1 MNKNYSLLDEQ
12 LAESG
17 LEMSLDPFTAIS
29 AGASII
35 GGIFGASQQSSAN
48 SKAEAA
54 ARKQQ
59 KLLEEQAE
67 INNEYRQAT
76 FNAEKKDYFAQ
87 REFQFETANR
97 QFQYDNSIVDYRYL
111 QDVRMYGKSVETT
124 NDQLAYNSIA
134 SQQAY
139 ESTQS
144 QFQELLQGQAFA
156 KQNLYVESLENQGKA
171 AVQQAGRGNLK
182 GQQVT
187 LAQQGMDLSVLREEL
202 KSGERQVGRQMRD
215 IGIQKYAADSNAFAN
230 MMIEPSRGPRSLSPV
245 MGPERTFIEPPEE
258 LPGAVPPPAYSSPMG
273 PLIGGISSAAGSLA
287 AINWGGNKANRIGN
301 K

>member
-1 MNKNYSLLDEQ
+1 MNIVITPA
-12 LAESG
+12 LALG
-17 LEMSLDPFTAIS
+17 AVG
-29 AGASII
+29 AGSSIL
-35 GGIFGASQQSSAN
+35 GGIFGAKQQSSAN
-48 SKAEAA
+48 SKAEKAA
-54 ARKQQ
+54 KKQQ
-59 KLLEEQAE
+59 KLLDKQAD
-67 INNEYRQAT
+67 INNEYRKEA
-76 FNAEKKDYFAQ
+76 FEAEKKDYFAQ
-87 REFQFETANR
+87 REFQFDTANR
-97 QFQYDNSIVDYRYL
+97 QFEYDNSIVDYRYL

-144 QFQELLQGQAFA
+144 QFQELLQSQAFA

-215 IGIQKYAADSNAFAN
+215 IGIQKYAADKNALAN
-230 MMIEPSRGPRSLSPV
+230 MMIEPSRAPRPLAPI

-273 PLIGGISSAAGSLA
+273 PLIGGISSAASGLA
-287 AINWGGNKANRIGN
+287 SINWGGNQPNRIGN
-301 K
+301 T

>member
-1 MNKNYSLLDEQ
+1 MAFPVFGAIGAATSLV
-12 LAESG
+12 
-17 LEMSLDPFTAIS
+17 
-29 AGASII
+29 

-48 SKAEAA
+48 RKAEKAA
-54 ARKQQ
+54 KKQQ
-59 KLLEEQAE
+59 KILDKQAE
-67 INNEYRQAT
+67 INNEYRKEA
-76 FNAEKKDYFAQ
+76 FEAEKKDYFAQ
-87 REFQFETANR
+87 REFQFDTANR
-97 QFQYDNSIVDYRYL
+97 QFEYDNSIVDYRYL

-124 NDQLAYNSIA
+124 NDQLAYNSLA

-144 QFQELLQGQAFA
+144 QFQELLQSQAFA

-215 IGIQKYAADSNAFAN
+215 IGIQKYAADKNALAN
-230 MMIEPSRGPRSLSPV
+230 MMIEPSRAPRPLAPI

-258 LPGAVPPPAYSSPMG
+258 LPGAAPPPAYSSPFG
-273 PLIGGISSAAGSLA
+273 PLIGGVSSAVGQLGQ
-287 AINWGGNKANRIGN
+287 INWGGNTPNRIGN
-301 K
+301 T